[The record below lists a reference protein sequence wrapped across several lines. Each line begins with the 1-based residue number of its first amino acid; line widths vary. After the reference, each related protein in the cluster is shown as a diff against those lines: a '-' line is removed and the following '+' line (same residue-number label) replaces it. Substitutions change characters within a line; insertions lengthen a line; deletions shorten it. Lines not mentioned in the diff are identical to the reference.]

1 MGGKKYNASIKLT
14 KCQRI
19 TTQYRYRQSRI
30 AEFCN
35 RKGIKGAIGQ
45 L

>member
-1 MGGKKYNASIKLT
+1 MGRKKYNASIKLT

-19 TTQYRYRQSRI
+19 TTKFRYCQFII
-30 AEFCN
+30 AKFCN
-35 RKGIKGAIGQ
+35 RKGTKGALIQ